1 MKRIL
6 MIALLVLATA
16 SSPVLAGGFF
26 RTSPDGDTCDSCG
39 KDGCKVMKG
48 IGWVIKLPFRLIAA
62 TGYGLYDMVAHQEL
76 DGFEEGYESS

>member
-6 MIALLVLATA
+6 MIALLVLAT

-26 RTSPDGDTCDSCG
+26 RTSPEKCKTCDKEHCV
-39 KDGCKVMKG
+39 VMKG
-48 IGWVIKLPFRLIAA
+48 LTWIVKLPFRLIAA

-76 DGFEEGYESS
+76 DGFEEGYESI